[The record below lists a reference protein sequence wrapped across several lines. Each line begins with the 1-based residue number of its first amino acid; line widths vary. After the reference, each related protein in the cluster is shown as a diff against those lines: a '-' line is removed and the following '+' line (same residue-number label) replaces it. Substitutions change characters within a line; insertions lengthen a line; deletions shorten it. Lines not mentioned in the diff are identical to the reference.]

1 MSEMKKLK
9 FCELTKLVTIN
20 WIENN
25 YQGEAIYPL
34 ALKYITAT
42 FIETI
47 VEQWKKSSDFIVVSN
62 SLTTREQTATQT
74 STLPVSYTHLRAH
87 ET

>member
-25 YQGEAIYPL
+25 YQGEAIFPL

-47 VEQWKKSSDFIVVSN
+47 VEQWKKSSAN
-62 SLTTREQTATQT
+62 AYLEGLNRQTLVFLSKLA
-74 STLPVSYTHLRAH
+74 LY
-87 ET
+87 